1 MENIGGEDIGRTAS
15 IRKVTLAST
24 IGTIIEWYDYFIY
37 GTAAALAFGQ
47 LFFPEFDPVVG
58 TLAAFASFAVGFFAR
73 PVGALVFGHFGDR
86 IGRKS
91 MLVVSLGVMGLAT
104 FLIGVLPTYTSIGLL
119 APVLLVVLRLL
130 QGFAVGGEWG
140 GATVLTVEHSPPER
154 RGFYGSLV
162 QLGSPGG
169 LVLATG
175 IFALVSSL
183 PEDQFL
189 AWGWR
194 IPFLLSI
201 ILLGVGLY
209 IRLAILESPT
219 FRQAQESRTMA
230 RIPVVELLRSYPKQV
245 LVAIGARFAPDI
257 GFYVC
262 GTFIVSYA
270 TAQLGVPSNLI
281 LGGVALA
288 AAIELLTVPLFGALS
303 DRVGRRLV
311 YMGGAI
317 FWVLLAFPFFWLV
330 DTGVTPLIWLAIILA
345 FAIGHSSMW
354 SVAAALYSE
363 LFGTRVR
370 YSGAS
375 LGYQLSITVGGG
387 PAPFIA
393 TALVAWSGGSP
404 WPVSMYLV
412 VAALISLLS
421 LYLAAETFQ
430 IDLSEEPA
438 AEEGG

>member
-1 MENIGGEDIGRTAS
+1 
-15 IRKVTLAST
+15 
-24 IGTIIEWYDYFIY
+24 
-37 GTAAALAFGQ
+37 
-47 LFFPEFDPVVG
+47 
-58 TLAAFASFAVGFFAR
+58 
-73 PVGALVFGHFGDR
+73 
-86 IGRKS
+86 
-91 MLVVSLGVMGLAT
+91 
-104 FLIGVLPTYTSIGLL
+104 
-119 APVLLVVLRLL
+119 
-130 QGFAVGGEWG
+130 
-140 GATVLTVEHSPPER
+140 
-154 RGFYGSLV
+154 
-162 QLGSPGG
+162 
-169 LVLATG
+169 
-175 IFALVSSL
+175 
-183 PEDQFL
+183 
-189 AWGWR
+189 
-194 IPFLLSI
+194 
-201 ILLGVGLY
+201 
-209 IRLAILESPT
+209 
-219 FRQAQESRTMA
+219 MA

-288 AAIELLTVPLFGALS
+288 AAIELLTVPLFGSLS

-330 DTGVTPLIWLAIILA
+330 DTGVTVLIWLAIILA

-430 IDLSEEPA
+430 TDLSKEPA
-438 AEEGG
+438 A